1 MIRQVA
7 DRLVVELPMNQE
19 TATGLLAAGKALLV
33 EGGVTLFDLAEVTEA
48 DSSALA
54 LLFAWQRA
62 AKLKGGSVRIA
73 HPPAS
78 LLSLAELYDLTDL
91 LPLQV

>member
-1 MIRQVA
+1 MIRQAA
-7 DRLVVELPMNQE
+7 DRLMVESPLTQE
-19 TATGLLAAGKALLV
+19 TATALLAAGKALLV
-33 EGGVTLFDLAEVTEA
+33 EGGVTLFDLAEVKVA

-62 AKLKGGSVRIA
+62 AKLKGGSVQIA
-73 HPPAS
+73 NPPVG